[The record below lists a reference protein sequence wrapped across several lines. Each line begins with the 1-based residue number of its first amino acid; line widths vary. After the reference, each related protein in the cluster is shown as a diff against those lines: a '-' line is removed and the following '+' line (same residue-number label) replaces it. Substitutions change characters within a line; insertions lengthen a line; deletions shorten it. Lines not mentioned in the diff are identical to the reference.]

1 MRLKTSSK
9 IKTELL
15 ILGNLAAQRSDVQ
28 HDACGASPHEEESL
42 PLQVLFH
49 QTTGIK
55 SFPHFH
61 CGYLHQPPAA
71 LLPQSSAHHA
81 HGWEEF
87 PGNRGHLAHKSSLF
101 ADRHLRLEF

>member
-28 HDACGASPHEEESL
+28 HDARRASPHEEESL

-49 QTTGIK
+49 
-55 SFPHFH
+55 
-61 CGYLHQPPAA
+61 
-71 LLPQSSAHHA
+71 
-81 HGWEEF
+81 
-87 PGNRGHLAHKSSLF
+87 
-101 ADRHLRLEF
+101 